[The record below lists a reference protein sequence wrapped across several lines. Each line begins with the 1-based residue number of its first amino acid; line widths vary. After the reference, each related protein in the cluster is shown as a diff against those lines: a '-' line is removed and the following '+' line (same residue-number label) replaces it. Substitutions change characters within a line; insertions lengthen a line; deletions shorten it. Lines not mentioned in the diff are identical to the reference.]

1 MKKTLHMTIAA
12 LASAALLV
20 GCSNADGN
28 NEPAAEQTVGQ
39 ADSQNTQEAEPTF
52 DTGAYTAEPHKGWPS
67 LPDDVGPVSEIARI
81 TDNTLLPYE
90 VDKSFSKGAGAERQY
105 NLDGLALFLPE
116 SMSAKLKPFASNYVH
131 GFSRAATTENGDK
144 EAGHYVL
151 RFTDAETAQKAAD
164 EVMTGYLESG
174 DNYLVMNAPENG
186 GTEEQLPGQA
196 QAKAVRSTDGQ
207 LLNAAVA
214 HNEYVVLAYAGN
226 TKEAEASD
234 SSAPQ
239 DAEWQADYLSQLF
252 TKQIPLL
259 DTIPTKKTEA
269 GFGMSDD
276 WPAIDPDDILKYA
289 LLAPKDDSLPFMGGI
304 PASVTPRAMAGQ
316 YEGVSAMLTAIDQA
330 GVEAMADSEFKLF
343 RAKNPESAQLLLAT
357 MRAFN
362 ADGEVKKWDEPQ
374 GVPGTEC
381 GTKFNSSIGKTHFCH
396 LIYENYF
403 ATAEI
408 FEGDSKEDEVG
419 GKTTEAPAVDPKKQL
434 SQAVAAQYLILKQA
448 PTSGS
453 K

>member
-1 MKKTLHMTIAA
+1 MKKPFHMTIAA
-12 LASAALLV
+12 LASATLLV

-28 NEPAAEQTVGQ
+28 KEHASNETVGQ
-39 ADSQNTQEAEPTF
+39 AESQTDQEAEPTF
-52 DTGAYTAEPHKGWPS
+52 DTGSYNAEPHKGWPS
-67 LPDDVGPVSEIARI
+67 LPDDVGPASEIARI

-90 VDKSFSKGAGAERQY
+90 VDKDFSKGTGAERQY
-105 NLDGLALFLPE
+105 NLDGLALFLHE
-116 SMSAKLKPFASNYVH
+116 SMSAKLEPFAANYVH
-131 GFSRAATTENGDK
+131 GFMRTATTENGDK
-144 EAGHYVL
+144 EVGHYVL
-151 RFTDAETAQKAAD
+151 RFTDAETAQQAATD
-164 EVMTGYLESG
+164 VMAGYLESG
-174 DNYLVMNAPENG
+174 DNFLALKPTNDG
-186 GTEEQLPGQA
+186 GTEEQLAGHA

-207 LLNAAVA
+207 LLSAAVA

-226 TKEAEASD
+226 AEDSQSAS
-234 SSAPQ
+234 PQ
-239 DAEWQADYLSQLF
+239 EAEWQTGYLDQLI
-252 TKQIPLL
+252 TMQIPLL

-269 GFGMSDD
+269 GYGMSDD
-276 WPAIDPDDILKYA
+276 WPALDPDDILKYT
-289 LLAPKDDSLPFMGGI
+289 LLGPKDDSLPSMGRL

-343 RAKNPESAQLLLAT
+343 RAKNPESAELLLAT

-374 GVPGTEC
+374 GVPGAEC
-381 GTKFNSSIGKTHFCH
+381 GTKFNSSVGKTHFCH
-396 LIYENYF
+396 LTYENYF

-408 FEGDSKEDEVG
+408 FEGDEREDEVG
-419 GKTTEAPAVDPKKQL
+419 GETTEAPAVDPKKQL
-434 SQAVAAQYLILKQA
+434 SQAVAAQYLILQQA